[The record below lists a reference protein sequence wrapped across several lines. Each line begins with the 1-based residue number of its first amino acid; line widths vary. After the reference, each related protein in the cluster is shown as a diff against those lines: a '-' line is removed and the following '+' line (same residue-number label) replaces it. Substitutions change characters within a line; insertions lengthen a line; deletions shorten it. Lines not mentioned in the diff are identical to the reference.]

1 MQSLNIFSNMKKFLG
16 NAKIL
21 KSLSPVHYDME
32 PYHNV
37 FNSPFHIPTL
47 LSRLRNYLPS
57 SSEEYGLQVTVGII
71 ELLTGMRRPVRSWAV
86 EG

>member
-1 MQSLNIFSNMKKFLG
+1 MKKFLG
-16 NAKIL
+16 NEKIVKFL
-21 KSLSPVHYDME
+21 LPVHYHME

-71 ELLTGMRRPVRSWAV
+71 YRAV